1 MRFAT
6 AAAALGVAV
15 ALGTTGC
22 GAGQISQTANQLPA
36 VNGANA
42 NYLSLTLRNV
52 QIVYPTDKADE
63 VFGAGGPFKLS
74 FVIGTTSPTDYFR
87 LKEIKAPSGGTVT
100 LVPSSGP
107 QLEITPDRELRS
119 GTPVGLE
126 NEAVERATE
135 ENRIDATLNGAGKSV
150 AAGLTTNLVFVFEHK
165 QADGS
170 WRDAGETSVLTPVD
184 TQPEYPRQG
193 AAYSAEPPPGEHAE
207 GEHGSGEHTT
217 GEQGAGEHEGGH

>member
-1 MRFAT
+1 M
-6 AAAALGVAV
+6 
-15 ALGTTGC
+15 
-22 GAGQISQTANQLPA
+22 
-36 VNGANA
+36 
-42 NYLSLTLRNV
+42 
-52 QIVYPTDKADE
+52 
-63 VFGAGGPFKLS
+63 
-74 FVIGTTSPTDYFR
+74 
-87 LKEIKAPSGGTVT
+87 
-100 LVPSSGP
+100 
-107 QLEITPDRELRS
+107 
-119 GTPVGLE
+119 
-126 NEAVERATE
+126 
-135 ENRIDATLNGAGKSV
+135 